1 MSGTVSSAGVYRP
14 ASIMSLSSLR
24 RTDMLPEE
32 NGIQEKT
39 IGAVP
44 VSSKIG
50 IVDKK
55 HHAAAARSIHGQ
67 RSTVTDP
74 GKVVIRYKTTD
85 MRTLTILSYGI
96 IGACSRRKGDR
107 VIPVHSQG
115 PVVISETER
124 MGDIQIRFKDC
135 TADHSSAPVI
145 LCGFKIEQENRR
157 PLFCTVIPAL
167 R

>member
-1 MSGTVSSAGVYRP
+1 
-14 ASIMSLSSLR
+14 MSLSSLR

-32 NGIQEKT
+32 HVIQAQQM
-39 IGAVP
+39 GAVSLFP
-44 VSSKIG
+44 EIG

-55 HHAAAARSIHGQ
+55 NHAAAARSIHGQ

-124 MGDIQIRFKDC
+124 MGGI
-135 TADHSSAPVI
+135 
-145 LCGFKIEQENRR
+145 G
-157 PLFCTVIPAL
+157 
-167 R
+167 

>member
-1 MSGTVSSAGVYRP
+1 
-14 ASIMSLSSLR
+14 MSLSSLR

-44 VSSKIG
+44 VSPKIG

-55 HHAAAARSIHGQ
+55 NHAAAARSIHGQ

-96 IGACSRRKGDR
+96 RGACSRRKGDR
-107 VIPVHSQG
+107 VIPVPSQG
-115 PVVISETER
+115 PVVMSETER
-124 MGDIQIRFKDC
+124 LGEIPSRCDVCRTTATDC
-135 TADHSSAPVI
+135 
-145 LCGFKIEQENRR
+145 R
-157 PLFCTVIPAL
+157 PLPIL
-167 R
+167 G

>member
-1 MSGTVSSAGVYRP
+1 
-14 ASIMSLSSLR
+14 MSLSSLR

-44 VSSKIG
+44 VSPKIG

-55 HHAAAARSIHGQ
+55 NHAAAARSIHGQ

-96 IGACSRRKGDR
+96 IGVCSRGKVDR
-107 VIPVHSQG
+107 VIPLQSQG
-115 PVVISETER
+115 PVVISETGR
-124 MGDIQIRFKDC
+124 MGDIQIRSNDC
-135 TADHSSAPVI
+135 TADNLSAQV
-145 LCGFKIEQENRR
+145 L
-157 PLFCTVIPAL
+157 L
-167 R
+167 

>member
-1 MSGTVSSAGVYRP
+1 
-14 ASIMSLSSLR
+14 MSLSSFR
-24 RTDMLPEE
+24 RTRGLPEGQ
-32 NGIQEKT
+32 GIQEKT
-39 IGAVP
+39 TGSVP
-44 VSSKIG
+44 VSPEIAS
-50 IVDKK
+50 VDKQN
-55 HHAAAARSIHGQ
+55 HAAAARSIHGQ
-67 RSTVTDP
+67 RSTVTEP

-145 LCGFKIEQENRR
+145 LCVFKIEPENRR